1 MTKQTKTPFFM
12 KNHLKH
18 RQKTLFF
25 QPRTNNDNV
34 NDIKKQTLLQPPRK
48 IKRQMQKPFQIQH
61 QPRTERLN
69 NQKDFLF
76 HKKPHENLNFTRK
89 SFHKQKKTSFC
100 MKNYL
105 KEQPLYAFPT

>member
-1 MTKQTKTPFFM
+1 M

-18 RQKTLFF
+18 LQKTFFF
-25 QPRTNNDNV
+25 QPRTKNDHV
-34 NDIKKQTLLQPPRK
+34 NDIKKQTLLQPSRE

-69 NQKDFLF
+69 HQKDFLF
-76 HKKPHENLNFTRK
+76 PKKAHENPNFTRK
-89 SFHKQKKTSFC
+89 SFHRKKKSFC

-105 KEQPLYAFPT
+105 KEQLLYTFST